1 VLSAL
6 VAHTAWHWMGDRFT
20 DLRQFQFTLPALDA
34 AFAAGLLRAL
44 MLLLIAVGAGW
55 LLVGLMR
62 RLTGAP
68 VGMAADGSVEV

>member
-1 VLSAL
+1 
-6 VAHTAWHWMGDRFT
+6 MGDRFA
-20 DLRQFQFTLPALDA
+20 DLRQFEFTWPALDA
-34 AFAAGLLRAL
+34 AFGAGLMRAL

-68 VGMAADGSVEV
+68 AGMAADGSAEG